1 MAGTLWLVGTPIG
14 NLGDISGRAREV
26 LARADV
32 LACEDT
38 RRTRALLTHLDIHAP
53 RLVSFFEGN
62 ERRRIP
68 EILRLLREGSD
79 VALVSDAGTPA
90 ISDPGYLLVAACVE
104 EGLSVDVVPGPSA
117 AITALMLSGLPTDRF
132 AFEGFLPRTSGGR
145 RKRLAQLPT
154 DPRTLVF
161 FESPRRVAALV
172 KDALDVLGDRR
183 AAIAR
188 ELTKLHQEV
197 IRGRL
202 SEVAERVGEVRG
214 EVVVVIEGATETEAP
229 DLHALTVRVES
240 LRGQGLSRRAA
251 AAQVANESGVSK
263 RTLYEG
269 SLRITTE

>member
-68 EILRLLREGSD
+68 EILKLLRDGSN

-104 EGLSVDVVPGPSA
+104 EGLSVDAVPGPSA

-132 AFEGFLPRTSGGR
+132 AFEGFLPRTSGAR

-214 EVVVVIEGATETEAP
+214 EVVVLIEGATETEAP
-229 DLHALTVRVES
+229 DLHALTARVES